1 MYYIHTECTFLLRFV
16 SFYGHLSFYQK
27 LTRGRP
33 SCFCPPI
40 IRSGLGYTVI
50 ENIYDKH
57 FLRCCCCY
65 APLKSKRVF
74 VIPIIMFGTMCELV
88 FTTKNEEINANSKQ
102 QKLWIFT
109 TYLPLIPIMLEC
121 LDSISMSFKNKIE
134 DGCKVDISN
143 KYYSTV

>member
-1 MYYIHTECTFLLRFV
+1 MYLLLVRCLCSGHDILVIKIPRSTLFSLQIVCWYFVQFYDFSHSIFILNILCRYTKCTFLLRFV

-88 FTTKNEEINANSKQ
+88 FTTKNEEINAN
-102 QKLWIFT
+102 
-109 TYLPLIPIMLEC
+109 
-121 LDSISMSFKNKIE
+121 
-134 DGCKVDISN
+134 
-143 KYYSTV
+143 